1 MALYQTVDLDQDVD
15 GSGSPPIECR
25 WVAVHNPVYLE
36 FQRKDYETTTAYAS
50 GGFLRLQ
57 FSAPTGA
64 QVGDRLYVNCPGAYV
79 GLANVTGFSTNDI
92 ITDVAIALAPGTYPG
107 YANNLTQRVNYFI
120 ELVIQNQSGT
130 IDYAT
135 IQATPDTTGLVGV
148 DISPAL
154 QSFTS
159 NADGVGVQ
167 LSDDRAADGNALIK
181 FRYKVRE
188 LWRPASGLV
197 TQPFGTASANS
208 YGVNG
213 AFPIGHQK
221 NGNYAD
227 YYPNTTDPKAF
238 ITDFVR
244 PKYFEGW
251 PFDVA
256 FVFPTDYA
264 LMITSLVTAQYNAAG
279 VQVGGSGT
287 QVDAM
292 LSGNIV
298 RAVPDLDFSG
308 ASSQV
313 TEMLI
318 QLQLDPGS
326 QPLLT
331 DLYVDVVPADLIC
344 DGVFLIWL
352 GEKGNRSHW
361 LFNLKYTETMQ
372 VDGGDTYQT
381 AFDGVIDLRERAN
394 WYNKRAY
401 KKLTIGAGGLTRND
415 IEGLKT
421 LLKSTKVDTYDAA
434 TGLFTGVLV
443 EPGTFTIGK
452 GDDTLFNIEL
462 SIVFPEQFNQT
473 A

>member
-36 FQRKDYETTTAYAS
+36 WQRKDYEFTTAYAY

-57 FSAPTGA
+57 FGGSTGA
-64 QVGDRLYVNCPGAYV
+64 QIGDRLYISCSVYT
-79 GLANVTGFSTNDI
+79 GLATITGFSTNDI
-92 ITDVAIALAPGTYPG
+92 ITDVAIVISPGTYPG

-120 ELVIQNQSGT
+120 ELVIQNVSGT
-130 IDYAT
+130 VEYASL
-135 IQATPDTTGLVGV
+135 QASPDTTGKVGL
-148 DISPAL
+148 DISGAL

-167 LSDDRAADGNALIK
+167 LSDDRAIDTNAMIE

-251 PFDVA
+251 PFDIA
-256 FVFPTDYA
+256 FIFPDDYA
-264 LMITSLVTAQYNAAG
+264 LMTTNLVTVQYDATGA
-279 VQVGGSGT
+279 VVGGSAS

-298 RAVPDLDFSG
+298 RAVPDLDFSS
-308 ASSQV
+308 ALSPV
-313 TEMLI
+313 RELLL
-318 QLQLDPGS
+318 QLQLDPGG

-331 DLYVDVVPADLIC
+331 DMYVDVIPAAECC

-352 GEKGNRSHW
+352 GEKGNRSHYF
-361 LFNLKYTETMQ
+361 FNLKYTETMQ

-381 AFDGVIDLRERAN
+381 AFDGIIDLRERAN

-421 LLKSTKVDTYDAA
+421 LLKSTKVDYYDHD

>member
-1 MALYQTVDLDQDVD
+1 MALYQTIDLDQDVT
-15 GSGSPPIECR
+15 GSGSPPIESR

-36 FQRKDYETTTAYAS
+36 YQRKDYEFITAYAS
-50 GGFLRLQ
+50 GGVLRLQ
-57 FSAPTGA
+57 FAGATGA
-64 QVGDRLYVNCPGAYV
+64 QIGDRLYISCSVYT
-79 GLANVTGFSTNDI
+79 GLATVMNFNVNDI
-92 ITDVAIALAPGTYPG
+92 ITNISISLSPGTFPG
-107 YANNLTQRVNYFI
+107 YANNMTQRVNYFI
-120 ELVIQNQSGT
+120 ELVIENVSGSEQF
-130 IDYAT
+130 ASL
-135 IQATPDTTGLVGV
+135 QATPDTTGKVGI
-148 DISPAL
+148 DISGAL
-154 QSFTS
+154 QSYTS

-167 LSDDRAADGNALIK
+167 LSDDRAIDNNSTIR

-197 TQPFGTASANS
+197 TQSFSSPSAISFGI
-208 YGVNG
+208 NG
-213 AFPIGHQK
+213 AFPIGDQK

-227 YYPNTTDPKAF
+227 YYPNTTDPKTF

-251 PFDVA
+251 PFDIA
-256 FVFPTDYA
+256 FIFPEDYA
-264 LMITSLVTAQYNAAG
+264 LMTTNLVTVQYNAAG
-279 VQVGGSGT
+279 TIVGGSSS

-292 LSGNIV
+292 LSGYLV

-308 ASSQV
+308 AGSQV
-313 TEMLI
+313 RELLL
-318 QLQLDPGS
+318 QLQLDPGG

-331 DLYVDVVPADLIC
+331 DTYVDVVPADECC

-352 GEKGNRSHW
+352 GEKGNRSHYF
-361 LFNLKYTETMQ
+361 FNLKYSESMQ
-372 VDGGDTYQT
+372 IDGGDTYQT
-381 AFDGVIDLRERAN
+381 AFDGIADLRERAN

-401 KKLTIGAGGLTRND
+401 KKLTIGAGGLSRND

-421 LLKSTKVDTYDAA
+421 LLKSTKVDYYDRD

-443 EPGTFTIGK
+443 EPGTFTIGR